1 MKDEL
6 SLADAPWLLD
16 VDLDYFGVDS
26 PASELAERGA
36 TICYKFWGLTLKEPL
51 FCLLGFESFLAEPP
65 SC

>member
-1 MKDEL
+1 VKDEL

-36 TICYKFWGLTLKEPL
+36 AICYKFYWELYRGLHLKSHYSVYWDL
-51 FCLLGFESFLAEPP
+51 RAS
-65 SC
+65 